1 MTYYTTPAGAKVFDA
16 GVINFG
22 GSALIPPMP
31 TLLSNLWRRLS
42 AP

>member
-1 MTYYTTPAGAKVFDA
+1 MTYYTTPSGAKVFDA

-22 GSALIPPMP
+22 GSALIPPLP
-31 TLLSNLWRRLS
+31 TLLSNLWRELG